1 MAGGFTKYNKLEVTD
16 LGTEG
21 TGDRIALFNSDGR
34 LIGYVLKENLENFVP
49 LSGTEVGKPIT
60 RDLEFGADGD
70 IKKIFSETNDGEINN
85 RFSVIINDSDVYA
98 NTGFLYED
106 LDNNTKTKI
115 LVNVNNINL
124 ISDKVG
130 GGEVI
135 IDFPSSSKGIKGI
148 RQYDKQN
155 DPNAF
160 AQLGDVQDATGHA
173 SYTDT
178 AYTVGSPLTLLAGVD
193 TVLPNNSGVIYDDE
207 KPDDITTFYNGTTIT
222 GRDGDGLAIMIYFK
236 ATPSTINS
244 ELDIWIDIG
253 GGIGELY
260 RQTVYFRGATKKG
273 VLYTLPTAYTRA
285 TWESNGGT
293 VYVKASVN
301 MTVYGMNFNISR
313 THKSKN

>member
-1 MAGGFTKYNKLEVTD
+1 MDGGTFGMETRSGDYIAGLV
-16 LGTEG
+16 L
-21 TGDRIALFNSDGR
+21 TGSKELLMNSDD
-34 LIGYVLKENLENFVP
+34 
-49 LSGTEVGKPIT
+49 PI
-60 RDLEFGADGD
+60 
-70 IKKIFSETNDGEINN
+70 
-85 RFSVIINDSDVYA
+85 
-98 NTGFLYED
+98 
-106 LDNNTKTKI
+106 
-115 LVNVNNINL
+115 
-124 ISDKVG
+124 
-130 GGEVI
+130 
-135 IDFPSSSKGIKGI
+135 SKGIVGQFLFNKL
-148 RQYDKQN
+148 N

-160 AQLGDVQDATGHA
+160 AQLGDVQNATGHA

-178 AYTVGSPLTLLAGVD
+178 AYSVGSPLTLLAGVN

>member
-34 LIGYVLKENLENFVP
+34 LIGYVLSAPIVSEKVP

-60 RDLEFGADGD
+60 GDLEILGESNDL
-70 IKKIFSETNDGEINN
+70 KIFN
-85 RFSVIINDSDVYA
+85 RFYDGGESFINENSLQF
-98 NTGFLYED
+98 G
-106 LDNNTKTKI
+106 DNG
-115 LVNVNNINL
+115 VSL
-124 ISDKVG
+124 ISRNADENQVSITTDIDLG
-130 GGEVI
+130 IVI
-135 IDFPSSSKGIKGI
+135 VNSSDTDSKGIVGNAFFN
-148 RQYDKQN
+148 KQN
-155 DPNAF
+155 DRNAF

-178 AYTVGSPLTLLAGVD
+178 AYSVGSPLTLLAGVD

-207 KPDDITTFYNGTTIT
+207 KPDDITTFYNGTKIT

-236 ATPSTINS
+236 ATPSTSNS

-260 RQTVYFRGATKKG
+260 RQTIYFRGATKKG
-273 VLYTLPTAYTRA
+273 VLYALPAAYTRA

-293 VYVKASVN
+293 VYVKSSVN
-301 MTVYGMNFNISR
+301 MTVYGMNFNILR

>member
-34 LIGYVLKENLENFVP
+34 LIGYVLKESLEGFLP
-49 LSGTEVGKPIT
+49 LSGGRMTGQIQTEELNAISSIQS
-60 RDLEFGADGD
+60 DLAIGCADTYDLYDVNRVANVLLSSDEFKSRASLGSAFLG
-70 IKKIFSETNDGEINN
+70 TNVSLGLRSTSDGENFCELLN
-85 RFSVIINDSDVYA
+85 EGDV
-98 NTGFLYED
+98 NFKGFVGNALY
-106 LDNNTKTKI
+106 N
-115 LVNVNNINL
+115 
-124 ISDKVG
+124 
-130 GGEVI
+130 
-135 IDFPSSSKGIKGI
+135 
-148 RQYDKQN
+148 KQN

-160 AQLGDVQDATGHA
+160 AQVGDVQDATGHA

-178 AYTVGSPLTLLAGVD
+178 AYSVGSPLTLLAGVN

>member
-1 MAGGFTKYNKLEVTD
+1 MAGGFTKYNKLEVED

-34 LIGYVLKENLENFVP
+34 LIGYVLKTSLEAYVP

-60 RDLEFGADGD
+60 GDLEFILDG
-70 IKKIFSETNDGEINN
+70 NDGYSLGK
-85 RFSVIINDSDVYA
+85 SVYL
-98 NTGFLYED
+98 TGALGVNYED
-106 LDNNTKTKI
+106 NETYLSSFSGGFGYYNKI
-115 LVNVNNINL
+115 TEENSTMEAQ
-124 ISDKVG
+124 SDRIIVG
-130 GGEVI
+130 SN
-135 IDFPSSSKGIKGI
+135 SSGFKGIYGNIFFNKL
-148 RQYDKQN
+148 N
-155 DPNAF
+155 DPKAF

-178 AYTVGSPLTLLAGVD
+178 AYSVGSPLTLLAGVN